1 VSVLGIA
8 LLVLAA
14 VLVFATGLP
23 AFLVLLFAACVGAV
37 AGIASGSVPVDLL
50 GALPARIVNLLDNDL
65 LQALP
70 LYVLTGALLDRL
82 PVADALFETAARG
95 LGERRAT
102 PAYATLGLGTL
113 LGPMNGSVGASVL
126 ALSRAAAPRLA
137 AAGIPPPAR
146 HALIAVASTLGIIV
160 PPSLV
165 LILLGDAM
173 MSAHTIAVN
182 ASQRSEQI
190 VNTQDL
196 FRGAL
201 VPGVMLLAA
210 YALVAH
216 FPPGRAPP
224 RTPLRAP
231 RAGARD
237 LLIALACVCFVVALL
252 AGVAAGRLYAV
263 EGAAF
268 GTFVLFVACAATG
281 RLSGGALS
289 ELLRDAMATSGAL
302 FALLVAATTF
312 TLVFRALGSDRLLYG
327 WIVDAPLQANAL
339 VVVVLG
345 VIAIAALALD
355 AFEIIFVLVPV
366 LMPPLL
372 MRVADASWLAVLVLL
387 ALQASF
393 TLPPIGYALLM
404 TRGVLREHVS
414 TRALARELAPFLFAQ
429 IAVLAAVL
437 AVPRLVH
444 LVPSTA
450 EASSSPPRARLSDD
464 EVARRLREMV
474 PPLDDPPPDDA
485 GR

>member
-1 VSVLGIA
+1 
-8 LLVLAA
+8 
-14 VLVFATGLP
+14 
-23 AFLVLLFAACVGAV
+23 
-37 AGIASGSVPVDLL
+37 
-50 GALPARIVNLLDNDL
+50 
-65 LQALP
+65 
-70 LYVLTGALLDRL
+70 
-82 PVADALFETAARG
+82 
-95 LGERRAT
+95 
-102 PAYATLGLGTL
+102 
-113 LGPMNGSVGASVL
+113 
-126 ALSRAAAPRLA
+126 
-137 AAGIPPPAR
+137 
-146 HALIAVASTLGIIV
+146 
-160 PPSLV
+160 
-165 LILLGDAM
+165 
-173 MSAHTIAVN
+173 
-182 ASQRSEQI
+182 
-190 VNTQDL
+190 
-196 FRGAL
+196 
-201 VPGVMLLAA
+201 
-210 YALVAH
+210 
-216 FPPGRAPP
+216 
-224 RTPLRAP
+224 
-231 RAGARD
+231 
-237 LLIALACVCFVVALL
+237 
-252 AGVAAGRLYAV
+252 
-263 EGAAF
+263 
-268 GTFVLFVACAATG
+268 
-281 RLSGGALS
+281 
-289 ELLRDAMATSGAL
+289 
-302 FALLVAATTF
+302 VAATTF

-372 MRVADASWLAVLVLL
+372 MRVADASWVAVLVLL

-450 EASSSPPRARLSDD
+450 EASSSSPRAPLSDD